1 MQIFTPLPLPLP
13 PTPQVRLKA
22 RGVERTCYKWAVQ
35 VFSGEPKKSKGLIG
49 GEPSSSSSCNRLEG
63 KGELEDRLQML
74 LGREKWVLSV
84 LAQVFSTR

>member
-1 MQIFTPLPLPLP
+1 MLQMGCAGF
-13 PTPQVRLKA
+13 QWRAK
-22 RGVERTCYKWAVQ
+22 
-35 VFSGEPKKSKGLIG
+35 KKSKGLIG